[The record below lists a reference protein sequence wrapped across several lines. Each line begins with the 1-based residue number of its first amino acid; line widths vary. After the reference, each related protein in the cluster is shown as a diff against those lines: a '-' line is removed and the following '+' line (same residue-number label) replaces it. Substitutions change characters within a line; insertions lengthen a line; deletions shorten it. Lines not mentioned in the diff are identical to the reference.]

1 MHSDDDSAEASVTE
15 IDGVAVAT
23 LAQEALHV
31 DIGELRRLL
40 DEHRAATVIGVVP
53 PGMSSVARYDACAR
67 AVEQFA
73 DSDIDAACAVVA
85 VTDAIKRVRNGLVV
99 ETVARDA
106 LVWARPPV
114 FVKRSDIEHALIQA
128 VDGTTTR
135 SLLPDPPATL
145 RALAPSDLN

>member
-1 MHSDDDSAEASVTE
+1 VHSDDDSAEASVTE

-106 LVWARPPV
+106 LRWARPPA
-114 FVKRSDIEHALIQA
+114 FVKRSGIEHALIA
-128 VDGTTTR
+128 TVNGATTMSLVPR
-135 SLLPDPPATL
+135 SPVTL
-145 RALAPSDLN
+145 HVLAPADDD